1 MSLALIW
8 KEGFFNFSKLV
19 TQYGK
24 NLLFVKSIFKHF
36 QVKRNNVQNS
46 IEWICQV
53 T

>member
-24 NLLFVKSIFKHF
+24 NLVKSIFKHF

-53 T
+53 M